1 MNTMTNGRARKSLA
15 DQIDRLDRLLD
26 GLADG
31 LNEAIADAVSLA
43 VSRAVQEAVQA
54 VLREVLTRPELLA
67 RVTGTLPD
75 GPSTDTAPAPVRLSL
90 RDRMCRA
97 GAFVASGGRMLGQGI
112 RRLVGKGT
120 AAVAAVGRCIRSGCG
135 RLIAGIRQAAKATFY
150 RCCYL
155 AACGWW
161 HLRAVRQQAVPLTLA
176 IVVGGTVGVAS
187 YWSGPWLAGLAGG
200 AGAFTLVLAGHALMQ
215 VRRLLAESL

>member
-1 MNTMTNGRARKSLA
+1 MTNGRARKSLA

-54 VLREVLTRPELLA
+54 VLREVLSRPELLTRLPGA
-67 RVTGTLPD
+67 FPD
-75 GPSTDTAPAPVRLSL
+75 GPSTDASPAPERLSL
-90 RDRMCRA
+90 RDRLFRA
-97 GAFVASGGRMLGQGI
+97 GAFVVGGGRMLGRGVC
-112 RRLVGKGT
+112 RLACNGV
-120 AAVAAVGRCIRSGCG
+120 AAVMTVGRCIRSGCG
-135 RLIAGIRQAAKATFY
+135 RLIVNARKSAEALYF

-155 AACGWW
+155 LACGWW
-161 HLRAVRQQAVPLTLA
+161 HLRAVRQLA
-176 IVVGGTVGVAS
+176 IPLALATAVGGTVGVAS

-200 AGAFTLVLAGHALMQ
+200 TGAFTLVLAGHTLMQ